1 MHSYWPSPAKS
12 GLAASSSNAAQQLTA
27 EQLHYQQLIR
37 QHHLAATYQQQLAA
51 ANNPLNAAYQMSSYD
66 QLYKNGYLHA
76 LSHQALA
83 SMAAANNLM
92 NGANSAAGSTQPSAN
107 TLLNS
112 TSSANNPL
120 ASTST
125 ASGSSAAPATGS
137 STTDSSSLTSSLTS
151 NLTGNLPSNLTNNLT
166 SNLTNSLS
174 SFAAVYNAHQQTL
187 NDISTAAFRTASAA
201 SGSAGGLSSAFQLS
215 NSKKRAL
222 SSASPY
228 LDSNEAQQMLN
239 SIIRNSPSSLNSL
252 LCASRSPSATGSMGH
267 LSGTLSPSVNFFPNA
282 LSHLVHSPNLF
293 QQTTSP
299 LGHLPST
306 RAGSALSAG
315 SGANTPN
322 SLAALTSL
330 GYNGL
335 LANNH
340 HSAFTP
346 QFHYHNL
353 LMQKMD
359 YNGNSTNGT
368 KLGTGSPTAQHNLL
382 YKNSTVE
389 LSPVSNPNSN
399 SPKSTSSELNGKKS
413 AETQTSADE
422 VVVSSTS
429 LENQCK
435 SKTAESERSAGT
447 TTSSGSSPNHALSSS
462 RSSQHS
468 DSSDIVITNSA
479 KEEPSHQET
488 CCYWQG
494 CGPREFNDH
503 LELVRHVSNEH
514 INKDKKAP
522 HVCRWPDC
530 SRKLKPFKANYMLDV
545 HVRCHTGW

>member
-12 GLAASSSNAAQQLTA
+12 GLAATSSNSAQQLTA
-27 EQLHYQQLIR
+27 EQLHYQQQIMR
-37 QHHLAATYQQQLAA
+37 HHFAASYQQQLAA
-51 ANNPLNAAYQMSSYD
+51 ANPLNYQMPSY
-66 QLYKNGYLHA
+66 GYLQA

-83 SMAAANNLM
+83 SMAANTLI
-92 NGANSAAGSTQPSAN
+92 NGVNQQQSSGGSTTQATAS

-112 TSSANNPL
+112 TSSTKNN
-120 ASTST
+120 SNNSN
-125 ASGSSAAPATGS
+125 
-137 STTDSSSLTSSLTS
+137 STTSSSGTSSGGSTLPTTAESSSLANS
-151 NLTGNLPSNLTNNLT
+151 LT

-174 SFAAVYNAHQQTL
+174 SYAAVYNAQL
-187 NDISTAAFRTASAA
+187 NDMAATTAAFRTASAA
-201 SGSAGGLSSAFQLS
+201 SGSVALSSAFQLS

-228 LDSNEAQQMLN
+228 FDSNEAQQMLN

-252 LCASRSPSATGSMGH
+252 LASSRSPSATGSMGH
-267 LSGTLSPSVNFFPNA
+267 LSGTLSPSVNFFSNP
-282 LSHLVHSPNLF
+282 LSHLVHSPSLF
-293 QQTTSP
+293 PPTTSP
-299 LGHLPST
+299 LGHLPSA
-306 RAGSALSAG
+306 RAGSSLSQG

-322 SLAALTSL
+322 SLAAFTSL
-330 GYNGL
+330 SYNSL
-335 LANNH
+335 LGNNH
-340 HSAFTP
+340 NSAFTP
-346 QFHYHNL
+346 AHQNNLQLAHYHNL

-359 YNGNSTNGT
+359 NNGNGTGANGMLT
-368 KLGTGSPTAQHNLL
+368 KLVGSSPTSQHNLL

-399 SPKSTSSELNGKKS
+399 SPKSTNSDVTSNGKKS

-429 LENQCK
+429 LECK
-435 SKTAESERSAGT
+435 NKKPESESTAT
-447 TTSSGSSPNHALSSS
+447 TGSSGSSPNHGLSSS

-479 KEEPSHQET
+479 KEEPIHQET
-488 CCYWQG
+488 CCYWEG

-522 HVCRWPDC
+522 HVCRWPEC

-545 HVRCHTGW
+545 HVRCHTGTIT